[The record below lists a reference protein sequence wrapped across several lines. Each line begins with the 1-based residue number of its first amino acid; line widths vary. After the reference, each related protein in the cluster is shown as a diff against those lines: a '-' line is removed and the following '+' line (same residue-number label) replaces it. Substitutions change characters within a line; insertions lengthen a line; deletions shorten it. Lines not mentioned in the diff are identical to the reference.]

1 MSATTFERDS
11 SAARGYARRWR
22 KARAAFLRKNPLCV
36 MCRAEG
42 KTREAHV
49 VDHIIPHKGDRK
61 LFWDRS
67 NWQGLCTAH
76 HSGAKQALERR
87 GYGRQVGADGW
98 PLDPNHPANR
108 GVSS

>member
-11 SAARGYARRWR
+11 SAARGYDRRWR

-42 KTREAHV
+42 KTREAQV

-67 NWQGLCTAH
+67 NWQGLCPRRTTREPSRLL
-76 HSGAKQALERR
+76 SGAATA
-87 GYGRQVGADGW
+87 GR
-98 PLDPNHPANR
+98 
-108 GVSS
+108 